1 MVVDTSFHLNPVY
14 LYMSV
19 INHADFSHDS
29 STMIFTKVHLV
40 YRGIHLLPV
49 DKNPFLLKT
58 IKDDKNVKTLPPNII
73 KIEQS
78 SVIARVKNFLP
89 VMAAANTQLESEISK
104 TCPGEFDIEN
114 VKEDMQYVEMN
125 IGVYEKSSDCSSDDN
140 CDSDEEHICKMLG
153 EVNETNIKITT
164 ENQNCGSK
172 MITEIEKVR
181 NKPSNSK
188 KEKSFEK

>member
-1 MVVDTSFHLNPVY
+1 
-14 LYMSV
+14 MSV

-78 SVIARVKNFLP
+78 SG
-89 VMAAANTQLESEISK
+89 ESCDHS
-104 TCPGEFDIEN
+104 
-114 VKEDMQYVEMN
+114 
-125 IGVYEKSSDCSSDDN
+125 EKLY
-140 CDSDEEHICKMLG
+140 HI
-153 EVNETNIKITT
+153 
-164 ENQNCGSK
+164 
-172 MITEIEKVR
+172 
-181 NKPSNSK
+181 
-188 KEKSFEK
+188 